1 VILFQGFRKLKTVT
15 ALAMVFGG
23 SGCATKLA
31 AADQHEDRVSPS
43 TVDVSPTPVKED
55 IVQRCTTRTMSAS
68 WAEYYRS
75 MSELKRN
82 SGIGVVGTGAT
93 VGETVQP
100 DIGPLFQLVTI
111 SVDQLIWNRDGKAD
125 VPKSITFEQTGGV
138 AAGSKFELEGDPLF
152 SVGEQ
157 AIIFFTEFSPGK
169 YRVTGGP
176 TGRFGF
182 QNGRI
187 SPVTDDGIKV
197 AEGTTVEQLLQL

>member
-1 VILFQGFRKLKTVT
+1 MFLDTYTRKKE
-15 ALAMVFGG
+15 
-23 SGCATKLA
+23 LA
-31 AADQHEDRVSPS
+31 AIIVGYDVIALQEIKDS
-43 TVDVSPTPVKED
+43 TGQAPRRLWEAVK
-55 IVQRCTTRTMSAS
+55 
-68 WAEYYRS
+68 
-75 MSELKRN
+75 
-82 SGIGVVGTGAT
+82 
-93 VGETVQP
+93 
-100 DIGPLFQLVTI
+100 I